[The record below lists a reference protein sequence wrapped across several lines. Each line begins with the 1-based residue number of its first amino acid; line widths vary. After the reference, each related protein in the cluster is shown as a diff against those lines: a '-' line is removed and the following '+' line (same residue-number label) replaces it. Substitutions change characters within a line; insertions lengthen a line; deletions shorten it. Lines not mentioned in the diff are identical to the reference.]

1 MGSLRAVR
9 LVKFETSG
17 IYFTYK
23 FMLLFVYTT
32 TQKMFCNFHI
42 QVFQIKLKY
51 HRCKLIKLQ
60 QLLNS
65 LVKGLRNK
73 MTPALITFS
82 SVRKGHAFLSL
93 LACYIEHNLNYKHS
107 YLQTEHQQNSYYCK
121 FKKFTLIILHTCD
134 FVSCIQPLIPKGYS
148 RRLQQSRLSLKPLQ
162 RLKGLEQYIVSIT
175 NHQQN

>member
-65 LVKGLRNK
+65 LVKGLRKK

-82 SVRKGHAFLSL
+82 SVRKGHAFPFSFGL
-93 LACYIEHNLNYKHS
+93 LHWTQSK
-107 YLQTEHQQNSYYCK
+107 LQTLL
-121 FKKFTLIILHTCD
+121 FVDRTLA
-134 FVSCIQPLIPKGYS
+134 
-148 RRLQQSRLSLKPLQ
+148 
-162 RLKGLEQYIVSIT
+162 E
-175 NHQQN
+175 